1 MGNITIRILA
11 RQLQLSAATVSK
23 ALTDSHE
30 ISEKTKQRV
39 LSLAAELN
47 YTPNPYASGLRKKKS
62 KTIAVILPE
71 VADSFFAQVIDG
83 IESVAQEKGYHVLI
97 RLTHENF
104 PKEQAILKDLRGGR
118 ADGVLMSVSSAT
130 SESSHIRE
138 LQEKGVLLVFFDRVC
153 EDINAAKVVTD
164 DQDSAYKA
172 TQHLISRGCQRIALL
187 SISTILSISQQR
199 LEGFKK
205 ALEDHQLPFRE
216 QDIIACSHDP
226 VANHGLLMQMI
237 QGPDRPDG
245 IIATVEKLATS
256 VYQVCHELKI
266 PIPGQVKVIGFSNL
280 PTAMFLAPSL
290 STVTQPAF
298 EMGKMA
304 ACLLVKALENDRFD
318 LSRQHPVI
326 PSVLIVRDST
336 GGAGLSGRQ

>member
-30 ISEKTKQRV
+30 ISGKTKQRV
-39 LSLAAELN
+39 LALAAELN
-47 YTPNPYASGLRKKKS
+47 YTPNPYASGLRRKKS

-97 RLTHENF
+97 RLTHEHF
-104 PKEQAILKDLRGGR
+104 AKEQAILKDLRGGR

-130 SESSHIRE
+130 TDSSHIRE
-138 LQEKGVLLVFFDRVC
+138 LQDKGVLLVFFDRIC
-153 EDINAAKVVTD
+153 EDIPAAKVVTD
-164 DQDSAYKA
+164 DQESAYKA
-172 TQHLISRGCQRIALL
+172 TQHLISRGCRRIALL
-187 SISTILSISQQR
+187 SVSAVLSISNQR
-199 LEGFKK
+199 LEGYKK

-216 QDIIACSHDP
+216 EDIIACGHDP
-226 VANHGLLMQMI
+226 VVNHGLLMQLL
-237 QGPDRPDG
+237 QRHEPPDG

-256 VYQVCHELKI
+256 VYQVCHELTI
-266 PIPGQVKVIGFSNL
+266 GIPGQVKVIGFSNL
-280 PTAMFLAPSL
+280 PAAMFLAPSL

-304 ACLLVKALENDRFD
+304 AGLLVKALENDRFE
-318 LSRQHPVI
+318 LSNQHAVI
-326 PSVLIVRDST
+326 PSELLIRDST
-336 GGAGLSGRQ
+336 GGA